1 MVDNNEL
8 FKMVSDAISVAKQ
21 SKRDNGGFILAD
33 DKKDLVK
40 MSNDLEERITALKN
54 AKSDIDTFMG
64 ESNYALYS

>member
-1 MVDNNEL
+1 MHVP
-8 FKMVSDAISVAKQ
+8 
-21 SKRDNGGFILAD
+21 KRDNGGFILAD